1 MEGYREVAHQRAEA
15 LTAVKAA
22 WATAHGES
30 AADEDDD
37 DLDPNDLL
45 EPDPASR
52 HPALGRNI
60 PYRPQRHSYSTALRS
75 SGGLTNVPSPWVTV
89 TQPVSRSTFTAARTV
104 SLE

>member
-52 HPALGRNI
+52 HP
-60 PYRPQRHSYSTALRS
+60 RP
-75 SGGLTNVPSPWVTV
+75 GP
-89 TQPVSRSTFTAARTV
+89 
-104 SLE
+104 